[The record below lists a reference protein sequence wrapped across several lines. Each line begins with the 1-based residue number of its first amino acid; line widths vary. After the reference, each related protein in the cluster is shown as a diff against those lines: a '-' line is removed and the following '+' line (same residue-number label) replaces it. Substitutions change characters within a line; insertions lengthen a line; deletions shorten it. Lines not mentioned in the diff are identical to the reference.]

1 MKRKKHPRLPNGLGS
16 IKYLGTG
23 RSNPYA
29 VYVPDYY
36 ITPAGSMVY
45 KRALCYVPDWYT
57 GFAVLISYKA
67 GTYKPGDE
75 IMIAKKAQTSDPG
88 RLDDLSR
95 QILADYRYIQ
105 NGDIAAPTLQDAWDE
120 YTEHRFGVHAAKKYA
135 EATFNQYDNARK
147 FFDGLMSRRLPDIS
161 LSELQAVVDSM
172 SEKYSAAYVRVVIA
186 AVSNVYSYAMDHD
199 YIKTDYSKRLAVPM
213 IAKQTTPREPFSRR
227 DLRTLWRQASDGDR
241 MAQALIVHCYSG
253 FRLSAFYDDFIVDRK
268 NLIFE
273 GGVKTYRR
281 PVPILPE
288 ILPFVRDPVY
298 PVRKG
303 IVNKEIHAFCDAH
316 GLAQHSSHDCRH
328 TFKTL
333 LDRYGVAPVA
343 QRVLMG
349 HSTGRDV
356 HDAIYT
362 HFDVDDLR
370 REMSKIKIEM

>member
-1 MKRKKHPRLPNGLGS
+1 
-16 IKYLGTG
+16 
-23 RSNPYA
+23 
-29 VYVPDYY
+29 
-36 ITPAGSMVY
+36 
-45 KRALCYVPDWYT
+45 
-57 GFAVLISYKA
+57 
-67 GTYKPGDE
+67 
-75 IMIAKKAQTSDPG
+75 
-88 RLDDLSR
+88 
-95 QILADYRYIQ
+95 
-105 NGDIAAPTLQDAWDE
+105 
-120 YTEHRFGVHAAKKYA
+120 
-135 EATFNQYDNARK
+135 
-147 FFDGLMSRRLPDIS
+147 MSRRLPDIS

-253 FRLSAFYDDFIVDRK
+253 FRLSAFYDDFVVDRK

-349 HSTGRDV
+349 HSAGRDV